1 MPSQPV
7 QNYTDYFFDLDGT
20 TLDTYGDLRSCMKAA
35 LQKYTPDVD
44 RFETD
49 FVIGPPL
56 QMSVKMFLP
65 DADEKTIDNIC
76 REFKTQYDTSDYPET
91 KMYPGIEDLINRLYK
106 AGKRIYIVTNK
117 RRVPTFRLLDK
128 FGLRDKVVEVVTPD
142 SRPDGYTKTEMLQTL
157 LYKYSVNPDKA
168 VMTGDMTSDV
178 MSGKAA
184 GVHTIAVTW
193 GYGSEEALK
202 ESQPDKVISSVDD
215 FWL

>member
-1 MPSQPV
+1 
-7 QNYTDYFFDLDGT
+7 
-20 TLDTYGDLRSCMKAA
+20 
-35 LQKYTPDVD
+35 
-44 RFETD
+44 
-49 FVIGPPL
+49 
-56 QMSVKMFLP
+56 
-65 DADEKTIDNIC
+65 
-76 REFKTQYDTSDYPET
+76 
-91 KMYPGIEDLINRLYK
+91 MYPGIESLINCLHK

-142 SRPDGYTKTEMLQTL
+142 SRPDGYTKTEMLQML
-157 LYKYSVNPDKA
+157 LDKHSVNPDKA

-193 GYGSEEALK
+193 GYGSEDALK

>member
-1 MPSQPV
+1 MPSQTV
-7 QNYTDYFFDLDGT
+7 QSFTDYFFDLDGT

-35 LQKYTPDVD
+35 LQKYTQDVD

-65 DADEKTIDNIC
+65 AANEATIDNIC

-91 KMYPGIEDLINRLYK
+91 KMYPGIEALINRLYNS
-106 AGKRIYIVTNK
+106 GKRIHIVTNK

-142 SRPDGYTKTEMLQTL
+142 SRPDGYTKTEMIQML
-157 LYKYSVNPDKA
+157 LEKYSVNPDTA
-168 VMTGDMTSDV
+168 VMVGDMTSDV
-178 MSGKAA
+178 YAGKSA

-193 GYGSEEALK
+193 GYGSEDALK